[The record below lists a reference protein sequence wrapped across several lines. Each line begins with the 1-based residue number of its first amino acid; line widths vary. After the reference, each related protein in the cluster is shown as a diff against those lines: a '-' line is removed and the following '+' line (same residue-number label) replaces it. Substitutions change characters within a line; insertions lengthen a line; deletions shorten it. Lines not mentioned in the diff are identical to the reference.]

1 MTPRPDTRMSALV
14 VVVPEAEPA
23 VGRWRTQLDP
33 SAGRGMPAHVTVL
46 YPFAPATMVS
56 DALVA
61 RATET
66 VGGCQ
71 AFEFSLASTGWFDD
85 RVVYLAPD
93 PVQPFLAL
101 TAGIISGFPEFPP
114 SGAFVDPV
122 PHLTLGRG
130 RGDGRLREAEL
141 DVQTQLPVRSRV
153 REVSLMIRARDTG
166 LWGTRARLPLRE

>member
-1 MTPRPDTRMSALV
+1 MSALV

-23 VGRWRTQLDP
+23 VERWRTPLDP
-33 SAGRGMPAHVTVL
+33 SAGRGMPAHITVL

-66 VGGCQ
+66 VGRCEV
-71 AFEFSLASTGWFDD
+71 FEFSLVSTGWFDD

-93 PVQPFLAL
+93 PVEPFLAL
-101 TAGIISGFPEFPP
+101 TAGIISAFPEFPP

-122 PHLTLGRG
+122 PHLTVGRG
-130 RGDGRLREAEL
+130 RDTGRLQEAGR
-141 DVQTQLPVRSRV
+141 DVQSKLPVRSAV
-153 REVSLMIRARDTG
+153 REVSLMIRGRDTG
-166 LWGTRARLPLRE
+166 RWATRARLPLRE